1 MTVGDNF
8 MDLNSQ
14 NIFHEAVHSSV
25 RSSGSLVDADNFV
38 EKKASFCISRSD
50 CFSVIKNR
58 IHLQNLVLVSFRLFL
73 SNC

>member
-1 MTVGDNF
+1 MEIILWT
-8 MDLNSQ
+8 LNNQ

-25 RSSGSLVDADNFV
+25 RSSGSLADTDNFV

-58 IHLQNLVLVSFRLFL
+58 IHLQNLVLSEFLFIL
-73 SNC
+73 V